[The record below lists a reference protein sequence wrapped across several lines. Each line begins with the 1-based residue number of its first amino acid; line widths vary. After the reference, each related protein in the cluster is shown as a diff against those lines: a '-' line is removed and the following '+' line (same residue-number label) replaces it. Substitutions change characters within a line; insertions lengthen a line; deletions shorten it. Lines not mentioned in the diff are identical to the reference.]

1 MGVEKGGGETGIYAY
16 SLVISAQRA
25 RAVTRNNEHIS

>member
-16 SLVISAQRA
+16 FPAISALRA
-25 RAVTRNNEHIS
+25 RAVTRRQ